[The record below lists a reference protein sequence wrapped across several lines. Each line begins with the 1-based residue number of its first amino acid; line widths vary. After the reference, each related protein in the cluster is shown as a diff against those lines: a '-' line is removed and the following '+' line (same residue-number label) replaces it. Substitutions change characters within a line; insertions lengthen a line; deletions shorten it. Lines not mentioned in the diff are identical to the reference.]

1 MWCFCCTCCVLLSEC
16 ETQRA
21 VKHCYHSTCVL
32 IQCITAV
39 HFLSVLL
46 KHISG
51 VYFLSVL
58 LRRITRKYYRSV
70 FLECRLSRVIR
81 TGVTFGLL
89 GGASLFTE
97 IVSIRR
103 VFWGY
108 LWGAIIMEACQG
120 QESNDGAVSI
130 SCFSSLYLNEI
141 AWDSISSSFCLPSV
155 MSLQLT
161 EGRVLVE

>member
-58 LRRITRKYYRSV
+58 LRCISGVYYKKVLLKCISGVSTEPGDQDR
-70 FLECRLSRVIR
+70 
-81 TGVTFGLL
+81 VTFGLL

-108 LWGAIIMEACQG
+108 LWGAIIMGACQG
-120 QESNDGAVSI
+120 QESNDGAASI
-130 SCFSSLYLNEI
+130 SCFSSLSLYLSLNEI
-141 AWDSISSSFCLPSV
+141 A
-155 MSLQLT
+155 
-161 EGRVLVE
+161 